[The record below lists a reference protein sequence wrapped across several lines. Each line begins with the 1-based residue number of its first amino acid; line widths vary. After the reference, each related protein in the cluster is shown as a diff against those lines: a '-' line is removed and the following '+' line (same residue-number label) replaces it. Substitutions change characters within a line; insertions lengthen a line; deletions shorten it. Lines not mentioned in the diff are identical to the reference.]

1 VRQNAC
7 AGKPGWRRANMRN
20 PHHSPTTACL
30 VFHFYCHVPALSLPF
45 PAVLRLQ
52 PGESRNPAH
61 LGEYRCETVLLVPA
75 TRAFI
80 PLRWRWI
87 SCAVVL
93 SDEAFLSRL
102 VVLVFFWFEI
112 RTGALPLNGLVPFV
126 VDRLPSLSNRIQE

>member
-1 VRQNAC
+1 MPAPASLAGDAPTCAIHTTRQRLRV
-7 AGKPGWRRANMRN
+7 WF
-20 PHHSPTTACL
+20 STSTAAFRPCP
-30 VFHFYCHVPALSLPF
+30 CRS

-126 VDRLPSLSNRIQE
+126 VDRSPSLSNRIQE